1 MDSVS
6 IKYSCFSVKISS
18 EFDVLCALTLCK
30 VIGRGGGQI
39 SRLQAETGCK
49 IQMAPDSPGLLE
61 RSCTL
66 TGNAQSIT
74 YVFSYNY
81 LLSFLKLTDIH
92 KSKSRLAKELIQNIV
107 QNKVS
112 VEGTGGAKIEGL
124 NISSPPSQPAFTQV
138 EKNE

>member
-1 MDSVS
+1 
-6 IKYSCFSVKISS
+6 
-18 EFDVLCALTLCK
+18 
-30 VIGRGGGQI
+30 
-39 SRLQAETGCK
+39 
-49 IQMAPDSPGLLE
+49 MAPDSPGLLE

-74 YVFSYNY
+74 YVFDYNY
-81 LLSFLKLTDIH
+81 SFSLLKLTDIH
-92 KSKSRLAKELIQNIV
+92 KFKSRLAKELIQNIV

-138 EKNE
+138 ETIE